1 MRLYI
6 KKILSLALIVF
17 FPLTGCLK
25 TPPCLN
31 MQFDHLLR
39 TDRIVITDNMGKE
52 IKVIEDKSKIKEI
65 TTFALSHNSGWETP
79 WSGTP
84 IALLRA
90 NFYCKGS
97 FLGDLGVGD
106 DFLTSQGCAGFQ
118 SRNVSEKNRELIMGL
133 FSVDDPYAD

>member
-1 MRLYI
+1 MRRYI
-6 KKILSLALIVF
+6 KNILSLALIVC

-31 MQFDHLLR
+31 MQFDYLTR

-52 IKVIEDKSKIKEI
+52 IKVIADKSIIKEI
-65 TTFALSHNSGWETP
+65 TTFALTHNSGWETP

-84 IALLRA
+84 IALIRA
-90 NFYCKGS
+90 NFYCKES
-97 FLGDLGVGD
+97 FVGDLGVGD

-118 SRNVSEKNRELIMGL
+118 SRSVSEKDRELIMGL
-133 FSVDDPYAD
+133 FLVDDPYAN